1 MTVSLPILAPE
12 VPLFR
17 VEGFISGGGL
27 LPQLGPFGVGVQVF
41 PAVGIA
47 VVHVLG
53 VGSRV
58 GEALAT
64 LVALVGFFSR
74 VKAGVLD
81 QVVLVLEGFLA
92 DLALVRPFPWGGKK

>member
-1 MTVSLPILAPE
+1 M
-12 VPLFR
+12 
-17 VEGFISGGGL
+17 
-27 LPQLGPFGVGVQVF
+27 
-41 PAVGIA
+41 
-47 VVHVLG
+47 LG